1 MDGCDTKEI
10 VIEMLDLTL
19 FLAIAA
25 VFMAV
30 TIYLGWL
37 GYKRTVSN
45 EQFMIGGRK
54 MNPVILALSYG
65 ATFLSTAA
73 IIGFG
78 GISALYGM
86 GTIWLMALNIL
97 VGLIV
102 AFLIFGKRTRKLG
115 KEMGALSF
123 PDFLG
128 RRFKSPFIQIFSAS
142 VIIVGMPIYA
152 AAVLLGGVNFIG
164 ASLDIDKDIAL
175 LILSL
180 VVAVYVAYGGIVAV
194 MYNDALQGAILFIGM
209 LVLLIFT
216 YSVLGGV
223 TAANQALTDMA
234 INPGVGGLAAAGMTG
249 WTSFPTFGSP
259 LWYTFVTTFIL
270 GVGIGALAQP
280 QLAVRYM
287 TADSSRSLNKAMMV
301 GGVFILV
308 IVGAAYTIGP
318 LTNVYFFEK
327 FGMTAIQ
334 YTGNTDM
341 IIPTFVN
348 LIFADVFLGDIFVAL
363 FLLALICAALS
374 TLSSLLHTMG
384 SSAGYDIW
392 RYIRAWRGGVD
403 SPMTVMAGKDGGLPK
418 VMRASRIGTM
428 IMMILVVVITYYMPV
443 SIIAKATAIFM
454 GFTAATLLPAYTHGI
469 FCDRPNKSAAKLS
482 IVTGAFSWSIWAFFI
497 HTSTSVNIGLC
508 RAIFGKDSLATLP
521 WTNIDPL
528 IIGLPVSIITLIA
541 VLLVARYRSEALPNA
556 E

>member
-1 MDGCDTKEI
+1 M
-10 VIEMLDLTL
+10 IEMLDPFLFL
-19 FLAIAA
+19 VIAGVFLAIT
-25 VFMAV
+25 VF
-30 TIYLGWL
+30 LGWK
-37 GYKRTVSN
+37 GYKRTISN
-45 EQFMIGGRK
+45 EQFMIGGGK
-54 MNPVILALSYG
+54 MSPVVLALSYG
-65 ATFLSTAA
+65 ATFLSTSA

-86 GTIWLMALNIL
+86 GTIWLVVLNL
-97 VGLIV
+97 FVGLIV
-102 AFLIFGKRTRKLG
+102 AFLIFGKRTRKIG
-115 KEMGALSF
+115 KEIGALSF

-142 VIIVGMPIYA
+142 VILVGMPIYA
-152 AAVLLGGVNFIG
+152 AAVLLGGVNFIDV
-164 ASLDIDKDIAL
+164 SLGVNRDMAL
-175 LILSL
+175 LTLSV

-234 INPGVGGLAAAGMTG
+234 IYPGVGGLAADGMTG
-249 WTSFPTFGSP
+249 WTSFPSFGSP
-259 LWYTFVTTFIL
+259 LWYTFLSTFIL

-287 TADSSRSLNKAMMV
+287 TTDSSRSLNKAMMV

-308 IVGAAYTIGP
+308 IVGAAYTVGP
-318 LTNVYFFEK
+318 LSNVYFFNEY
-327 FGMTAIQ
+327 GMTAIE

-341 IIPTFVN
+341 IIPTFVD
-348 LIFADVFLGDIFVAL
+348 LIFKDVFLGDVFVAL

-384 SSAGYDIW
+384 SSVGYDIW

-403 SPMTVMAGKDGGLPK
+403 NSMEVMAGKDRGLPK
-418 VMRASRIGTM
+418 AMKASRIGTM
-428 IMMILVVVITYYMPV
+428 LMMIIVVVITYYMPV

-454 GFTAATLLPAYTHGI
+454 GFTAATLLPAYAYGI
-469 FCDRPNKSAAKLS
+469 FYDSPSASAAKCS
-482 IVTGAFSWSIWAFFI
+482 IVVGAIAWSLWAFFI
-497 HTSTSVNIGLC
+497 HTSTSVNVGLC
-508 RAIFGKDSLATLP
+508 RALFGKDSLATFP
-521 WTNIDPL
+521 WANVDPL
-528 IIGLPVSIITLIA
+528 IIGLPISILTLI
-541 VLLVARYRSEALPNA
+541 VALMVFKNRAASRSTVE
-556 E
+556 

>member
-1 MDGCDTKEI
+1 
-10 VIEMLDLTL
+10 MLDPVIFAIISAV
-19 FLAIAA
+19 FLAI
-25 VFMAV
+25 
-30 TIYLGWL
+30 TIYLGWM

-45 EQFMIGGRK
+45 EEFMIGGRK
-54 MNPVILALSYG
+54 MNPVILSLSYG
-65 ATFLSTAA
+65 ATFLSTSA

-102 AFLIFGKRTRKLG
+102 AFMIFGKRTRKIG
-115 KEMGALSF
+115 KEIGALSF

-128 RRFKSPFIQIFSAS
+128 RRFKSPFIQIFSAG
-142 VIIVGMPIYA
+142 VILVGMPIYA
-152 AAVLLGGVNFIG
+152 AAVLLGGVNFID
-164 ASLDIDKDIAL
+164 ASLDVNRDMAL
-175 LILSL
+175 LMLS
-180 VVAVYVAYGGIVAV
+180 VVVTIYVAYGGIVAV

-209 LVLLIFT
+209 LVLLVFT
-216 YSVLGGV
+216 YDILGGV
-223 TAANQALTDMA
+223 TVANQALTDMT
-234 INPGVGGLAAAGMTG
+234 IYPGVGSLADAGMTG

-259 LWYTFVTTFIL
+259 LWFTFVTTFIL

-280 QLAVRYM
+280 QLAIRYM

-308 IVGAAYTIGP
+308 IVGAAYTVGP
-318 LTNVYFFEK
+318 LTNVYFFNES
-327 FGMTAIQ
+327 GETAIQ
-334 YTGNTDM
+334 YTGGNADM

-348 LIFADVFLGDIFVAL
+348 LIFEDVFMGDIFVAL

-384 SSAGYDIW
+384 SSVGYDIW
-392 RYIRAWRGGVD
+392 RYIRAWRGGMD
-403 SPMTVMAGKDGGLPK
+403 DPMTVLSGEDRGLPK
-418 VMRASRIGTM
+418 AMRASRIGTM
-428 IMMILVVVITYYMPV
+428 IMMLLVVVITYYMPV

-454 GFTAATLLPAYTHGI
+454 GFTAATLLPAYTYGI
-469 FCDRPNKSAAKLS
+469 FRDNPKASAAKKS
-482 IVTGAFSWSIWAFFI
+482 IVAGAISWSLWAFFI

-508 RAIFGKDSLATLP
+508 RALFGKDSLATLP

-528 IIGLPVSIITLIA
+528 IISLPISILT
-541 VLLVARYRSEALPNA
+541 LVAVVVIGRYRVSVQSVVEN
-556 E
+556 